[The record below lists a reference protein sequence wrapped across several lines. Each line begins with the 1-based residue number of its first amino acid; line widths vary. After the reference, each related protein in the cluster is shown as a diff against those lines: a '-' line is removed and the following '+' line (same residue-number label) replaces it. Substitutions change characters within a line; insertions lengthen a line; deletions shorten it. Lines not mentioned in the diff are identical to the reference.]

1 MFVVYCA
8 RITLRDYRKSKY
20 IHLYLAL
27 SHELPP
33 FLSAMMVKSKRSNR
47 QTFFLRIVFVLFVAA
62 FVSVLHDAVLDVM
75 QNRPIL
81 LHFPLAWEEQK
92 T

>member
-1 MFVVYCA
+1 
-8 RITLRDYRKSKY
+8 
-20 IHLYLAL
+20 
-27 SHELPP
+27 
-33 FLSAMMVKSKRSNR
+33 MMVKSKRSKR
-47 QTFFLRIVFVLFVAA
+47 QTLLLRIVFVLFVAA

-75 QNRPIL
+75 QKNRPIL